1 MDFSNDLLLCKHH
14 IQKVHSSIFL
24 YLVLYDY
31 MQVWPNYQHDYIITW
46 VNLNDS
52 FPANTHTR
60 TIWHVFSF
68 SFTTFNPGFP
78 SGLDLLHFRLWSTP
92 CSLPPPT
99 DCGLLSLDRK
109 KTTMATVGWWIKALI
124 GKGESLWL
132 RTRMYSTRTRS
143 DSVTRF
149 KKKKKCKPWGR
160 CLFPLCDG
168 VGICLNSH
176 TDTHTCSIK
185 LSLTQLRRWKQ
196 TWSPLPGPALQ
207 YLQSADTEFSPCSSI
222 IDVNQHRVEPLH
234 IHYPLI
240 NPLIIKIFCS
250 IVAENI
256 CSGSRRH
263 VPTLRVCTQ
272 ASKARMCSL
281 SGGACVWVCT
291 I

>member
-24 YLVLYDY
+24 YLVLYNY
-31 MQVWPNYQHDYIITW
+31 MQVWPNYRHDYIITW

-149 KKKKKCKPWGR
+149 LKKRRKRSASRGDAA
-160 CLFPLCDG
+160 FFLC
-168 VGICLNSH
+168 VTVLAFVL
-176 TDTHTCSIK
+176 THTQTHTRAPSNCHSLSSAGGNKHGAHSLGQHCSIYRAQ
-185 LSLTQLRRWKQ
+185 TQSFPPAPPSSMLIS
-196 TWSPLPGPALQ
+196 TVWSHSTFITLWL
-207 YLQSADTEFSPCSSI
+207 
-222 IDVNQHRVEPLH
+222 
-234 IHYPLI
+234 IH
-240 NPLIIKIFCS
+240 
-250 IVAENI
+250 
-256 CSGSRRH
+256 
-263 VPTLRVCTQ
+263 
-272 ASKARMCSL
+272 
-281 SGGACVWVCT
+281 
-291 I
+291 